1 MSNSGQFKPG
11 ESGNPCGKPK
21 GAVSEKTRLLREATP
36 DILLRVIAQAKA
48 GDVRSQELILS
59 RTVPPLKAQHG
70 PSPFELRGETLTER
84 GEAVL
89 AAVAAGE
96 LDPLIGKALLDS
108 LASLVRVAELDEIR
122 NRLDN
127 LENRRNGR

>member
-11 ESGNPCGKPK
+11 QSGNLAGKPK

-36 DILLRVIAQAKA
+36 EILQRVIAQAKA

-70 PSPFELRGETLTER
+70 PTPFELKGETLTQR

-96 LDPLIGKALLDS
+96 LDAVIGKSLLDS
-108 LASLVRVAELDEIR
+108 LASLVRVAELDEVRTRLEALEGR
-122 NRLDN
+122 N
-127 LENRRNGR
+127 NGK